1 MCMPILG
8 SLLMCVKM
16 PSQRLVVRET
26 LICAHAEQGSVPDLL
41 TMQTLVH
48 YTYRLHFFD
57 SIEQASELILS
68 LIHAGS
74 HLKKK

>member
-48 YTYRLHFFD
+48 LKLYVQT
-57 SIEQASELILS
+57 S
-68 LIHAGS
+68 LF
-74 HLKKK
+74 